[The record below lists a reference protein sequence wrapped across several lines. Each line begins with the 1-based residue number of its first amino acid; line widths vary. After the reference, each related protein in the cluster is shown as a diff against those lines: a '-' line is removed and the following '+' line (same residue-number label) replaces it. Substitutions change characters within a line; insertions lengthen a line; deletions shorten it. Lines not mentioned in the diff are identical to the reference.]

1 MVFNT
6 PTPGT
11 LVLADGT
18 CFEGKIIGSDQGI
31 SGGELC
37 FNTGMTGYQEMFT
50 DPSYKGQL
58 LVHNFVHLGN
68 YGAYAS
74 DTESSRVQISGVI
87 ARNFSNKHSR
97 LMADSSL
104 ADYMVAQGVMG
115 IEGIDTR
122 ALVRH
127 IRSHGA
133 MNAVIVSASAGE
145 HRLELGAKALASL
158 PTMSGL
164 NLAPQVSTATPYR
177 LFPEPKDGPEV
188 QTPLYRV
195 AVMDYGVKKN
205 MLQHLRQRGCEL
217 MVFPSSSTLEQILDY
232 APHGVM
238 LSNGPGDPSAMNQE
252 VQVVKALVER
262 LPVFGICLGHQ
273 LLARASGLETFKMH
287 NGHRGSNHPVRN
299 LRRNHSEITAQNHGF
314 AVQMDALAGHP
325 HVELTHVNLN
335 DQTVEGIA
343 WKDRPAFSVQ
353 YHPESNPGPHDS
365 LYLFDD
371 FVQSMAH

>member
-1 MVFNT
+1 MAFQN

-18 CFEGKIIGSDQGI
+18 CFEGKIIGSDQGLK
-31 SGGELC
+31 GGELC

-50 DPSYKGQL
+50 DPSYRGQL
-58 LVHNFVHLGN
+58 LIHNFVHLGN

-74 DTESSRVQISGVI
+74 DTESSQVQISGVI

-97 LMADSSL
+97 LMADATL
-104 ADYMVAQGVMG
+104 GDYMVAQGVMG

-127 IRSHGA
+127 IRSFGA
-133 MNAVIVSASAGE
+133 MNAVVVSASAGE
-145 HRLELGAKALASL
+145 NRLELGVQALANL

-164 NLAPQVSTATPYR
+164 NLAHQVSTPTPYK
-177 LFPEPKDGPEV
+177 LSPEAMGRNDV
-188 QTPLYRV
+188 QSSIIRV
-195 AVMDYGVKKN
+195 AVMDYGVKRN

-238 LSNGPGDPSAMNQE
+238 LSNGPGDPSAMIQE
-252 VQVVKALVER
+252 VQVVKELVDR

-273 LLARASGLETFKMH
+273 LLARAAGLETFKMH

-314 AVQMDALAGHP
+314 AVQMDTLANHP

-343 WKDRPAFSVQ
+343 WKERPAFSVQ

-371 FVQSMAH
+371 FVHSMMN

>member
-1 MVFNT
+1 MSLLT
-6 PTPGT
+6 PTLGT
-11 LVLADGT
+11 LVLADGN
-18 CFEGKIIGSDQGI
+18 CFEGKIIGADLGI
-31 SGGELC
+31 RGGELC

-58 LVHNFVHLGN
+58 LIHNFVHLGN

-74 DTESSRVQISGVI
+74 DTESSEVQISGVI
-87 ARNFSNKHSR
+87 ARKFSNKHSR
-97 LMADSSL
+97 LMADDSL
-104 ADYMVAQGVMG
+104 ADYMVVQGVMG

-127 IRSHGA
+127 VRSYGA
-133 MNAVIVSASAGE
+133 MNAVIVSASAGSD
-145 HRLELGAKALASL
+145 RLDIGNHALSIL
-158 PTMSGL
+158 PAMSGL
-164 NLAPQVSTATPYR
+164 NLASQVSTPTPYK
-177 LFPEPKDGPEV
+177 LLPETMEGNAV
-188 QTPLYRV
+188 QAPLIRV
-195 AVMDYGVKKN
+195 AVIDYGVKRN

-217 MVFPSSSTLEQILDY
+217 MVFPSSSTLDQILDY

-238 LSNGPGDPSAMNQE
+238 LSNGPGDPSAMDRE
-252 VQVVKALVER
+252 VQVVKDLVNR

-273 LLARASGLETFKMH
+273 LLARAAGLKTFKMH

-314 AVQMDALAGHP
+314 AVETETLSEHP
-325 HVELTHVNLN
+325 YVELTHINLN
-335 DQTVEGIA
+335 DHTVEGIA

-353 YHPESNPGPHDS
+353 YHPEANPGPHDS

-371 FVQSMAH
+371 FVNSMKS